1 MNRAKAITFVAI
13 ALLFVITASVA
24 AQADTLNVNFV
35 GVGGE
40 NQNGEYTYPYFLSI
54 NNGPQLAM
62 VCDDYYHTTNFG
74 DQWQANITSLTSGDL
89 SNTRFNDLNLYE
101 EASYL
106 LMQMNDG
113 NQAEWGNINF
123 ALWKIM
129 SPSVDLGQAP
139 PGTEGAQYW
148 YDLARTTNLSN
159 IDFSNV
165 RILTPTDAHSQVG
178 DQEFLF
184 LTPEPGTLALI
195 GSGILGLY
203 TQRRRFV

>member
-1 MNRAKAITFVAI
+1 MKLDQSIRRMTPEEKQAKRDWGTGACQVRQC
-13 ALLFVITASVA
+13 TA
-24 AQADTLNVNFV
+24 
-35 GVGGE
+35 
-40 NQNGEYTYPYFLSI
+40 
-54 NNGPQLAM
+54 
-62 VCDDYYHTTNFG
+62 
-74 DQWQANITSLTSGDL
+74 
-89 SNTRFNDLNLYE
+89 R
-101 EASYL
+101 ASYL